1 MNTENKRYDIPDDV
15 LDLTVRSLDKLAV
28 LLEAEAAAFAVV
40 HTREGALR
48 ASELLEEADGV
59 RKASDLFLHL

>member
-15 LDLTVRSLDKLAV
+15 LDLTIRSLDKLAV

-48 ASELLEEADGV
+48 AAELLKQAKVIRESADF
-59 RKASDLFLHL
+59 FLHL